1 MTANPATE
9 TIWSQLS
16 DDLRRFIR
24 RRVVDDH
31 VADDLLQET
40 FLRIHGNIHK
50 LHESDRLVAWV
61 YRIARN
67 VIHDHYRAKNGD
79 VSLADIDVP
88 EVENGRNQ
96 LRASA
101 DIWLEELIGQLPQTY
116 REAVRLSEIE
126 GLPQH
131 EVADRLGLSV
141 SGAKSRI
148 QRGRAMLRDVLDQC
162 CAFQFDRQGNLMDC
176 DPKPDRTVC
185 RDCHDLELPP
195 ISGHS

>member
-50 LHESDRLVAWV
+50 LHESDRLAAWV